1 MKKTSSFIEYSKKSC
16 IRNNFMSFII
26 FISMMIFSFLL
37 FILLGNFYPYESSN
51 GMSDL
56 ALIVTFLFLSIILMI
71 ITTIVI
77 PLFMKVYQRFIDNLK
92 SLITLWTCSI
102 LTSISLFNLFQSY
115 KFPII
120 YLLLT
125 ILGSLASLTFKYRRG
140 LTPLH

>member
-1 MKKTSSFIEYSKKSC
+1 
-16 IRNNFMSFII
+16 MSLII
-26 FISMMIFSFLL
+26 FVSMMIFSFLL

-56 ALIVTFLFLSIILMI
+56 VLIVTFLFLSIILMI

-125 ILGSLASLTFKYRRG
+125 ILGSLLSLIFKYRRG
-140 LTPLH
+140 LTPIH